1 MIQQERTGRSSVN
14 PQRHKRSCSICAH
27 PQLEEI
33 DSAFVSW
40 RSPIAIVNEF
50 GLGDRT
56 SIHRHATAMGL
67 YEKRRRN
74 VRAAL
79 EKIIERAGDV
89 DVTASA
95 VVAAIQAFSKINSD
109 GEWIDRSEDISLRDQ
124 FARMTPEEL
133 ESYARSGELP
143 DWFRRKESAT
153 SSNQRGSA
161 TDGR

>member
-1 MIQQERTGRSSVN
+1 MRSAPVFA
-14 PQRHKRSCSICAH
+14 CAH
-27 PQLEEI
+27 PQLDEI
-33 DSAFVSW
+33 EGAFVSW
-40 RSPIAIVNEF
+40 RSPIAIAAEF
-50 GLGDRT
+50 GLKDRA
-56 SIHRHATAMGL
+56 SIYRHASALGL
-67 YEKRRRN
+67 FEKRQRN

-95 VVAAIQAFSKINSD
+95 VVAAIQAYSKINSD

-133 ESYARSGELP
+133 ESYAHSGELP
-143 DWFRRKESAT
+143 DWFRRNGSAT
-153 SSNQRGSA
+153 SSNQRGSV